1 MVGLVLRG
9 SHMLCIK
16 QGSVG
21 KAGRGYHDD
30 LWPPERLLLSRAH
43 FSSVGSHSPGL
54 IPVLGSCK
62 ETANLTSSR
71 ESLDPKENSK
81 EVPCINWLAL

>member
-1 MVGLVLRG
+1 MHKTGFSGGRLAGATMMTCGLQRD
-9 SHMLCIK
+9 SCC
-16 QGSVG
+16 QG
-21 KAGRGYHDD
+21 HI
-30 LWPPERLLLSRAH
+30 
-43 FSSVGSHSPGL
+43 FSSVDSHSPGL

-81 EVPCINWLAL
+81 EVPCINCLAL